1 MDRAGL
7 RTWIEVDARAL
18 RKNYRIFRGLIPKKT
33 RLMAVVKSNAYGHSI
48 VDFSKTLNKFG
59 AGWFGVDSIVE
70 ARTLRREGIKKPIL
84 VLGSTLPE
92 WYVEAA
98 QNNISVTLS
107 NFESLDKAI
116 KQGTVRKPLKA
127 HIKIDTG
134 MHRQGFMPNDI
145 ERVLEYFKEKKNCL
159 LFEGVY
165 THFAAAKNP
174 AFPRDTQTQIDIFT
188 TIADR
193 VAKAGFKPLRHAAA
207 TAGTILFSSSHFDM
221 VRIGIGLYGLWPS
234 REVRAFA
241 ERNFRLVPAL
251 TWKTVITEIKD
262 LPAGSSVGYDLS
274 ETLHKPSRVAVLP
287 VGYWHGY
294 PRVLSSIGY
303 VIIRGKRAK
312 IIGRVSMDM
321 LVVDV
326 SRIKNIRIRDEVVL
340 LDAGISADEFAD
352 LASTSNYEIVTRI
365 NPLIKRIY
373 T

>member
-7 RTWIEVDARAL
+7 RTWIEVDTRLL
-18 RKNYRIFRGLIPKKT
+18 RKNYRIFRTLIPKKT
-33 RLMAVVKSNAYGHSI
+33 RLMAVVKSNAYGHSLI
-48 VDFSKTLNKFG
+48 DFSRSLDRFG
-59 AGWFGVDSIVE
+59 AQWFGVDSIVE
-70 ARTLRREGIKKPIL
+70 ARSLRREGIRKPIL

-98 QNNISVTLS
+98 QNNISVTIS
-107 NFESLDKAI
+107 NFESLERAL

-134 MHRQGFMPNDI
+134 MHRQGFMPNEI
-145 ERVLEYFKEKKNCL
+145 ERVLGYFKEKQNFL
-159 LFEGVY
+159 ILEGMY

-174 AFPRDTQTQIDIFT
+174 AFPRDTQKQIDEFT
-188 TIADR
+188 R
-193 VAKAGFKPLRHAAA
+193 VASLVAEAGFKPLRHAAA
-207 TAGTILFSSSHFDM
+207 TSGTILFSSAHFDM
-221 VRIGIGLYGLWPS
+221 VRIGIGMFGLWPS

-241 ERNFRLVPAL
+241 ERRLGLVPAL
-251 TWKTVITEIKD
+251 TWKTVISELKD
-262 LPAGSSVGYDLS
+262 LPAGSAVGYDLS
-274 ETLHKPSRVAVLP
+274 ETLHKPSRVAILP

-312 IIGRVSMDM
+312 VIGRVSMDM

-326 SRIKNIRIRDEVVL
+326 SRIKKVRIRDEAVL
-340 LDAGISADEFAD
+340 LGPGMSADELAD
-352 LASTSNYEIVTRI
+352 LTGTSNYEIVTRL